1 MSGRGYRVRVGV
13 RVGGGHGVYTYT
25 CVAVYVGMHAWVCVG
40 VRVLAWG
47 SNSRLTQTP
56 SHTRFLDIFDF

>member
-13 RVGGGHGVYTYT
+13 RVGGEYGVYAYTY
-25 CVAVYVGMHAWVCVG
+25 VDVYAGMRAWVCVG

-56 SHTRFLDIFDF
+56 SYTRFFDIFDF